1 MLYKFHKSLILNCAK
16 VLFLF
21 ALSLPLAAQ
30 KQAQKAP
37 QKTTQKST
45 QKSTQKTTQKSTQK
59 STKKTTQKS
68 SQGTTQESK
77 RVRDLKQQQS
87 QLKNELQK
95 SQVQLDKTRKQVKTG
110 QQNVDFLGLQ
120 LNNRLKRIHQL
131 EKELENLEADI
142 IRLQDNITK
151 MDGEVRLQRS
161 RLKAAVR
168 YARAQRESTSPI
180 VFVLS
185 AKTFSQ
191 MYRRARYARE
201 YAVYQHNL
209 GEQLLQKQAKL
220 LEAQNR
226 LLEAKSKKSSI
237 LNEVMLQ
244 RKSLNVQQV
253 QEQKKVA
260 GLKGQESKLKG
271 QVAEQQ
277 KQLNALNKKIEE
289 VIAYEIEQ
297 ARKKAEEE
305 ARKKAA
311 EEAARKKNTTSSQ
324 PSQGKASGSSTSGG
338 TKGSSSKSGTWL
350 TAEDRQLNG
359 TFEQNKGRLPVPITG
374 QYMVG
379 SRFGLYNVPGMKGV
393 QLDNK
398 GTNYV
403 GRPGARARAVFDGV
417 VTSVFQFAGTR
428 NVLVRHG
435 SYISVYC
442 NLSSTIVSKGQ
453 KVRARDILGTVAND
467 GEGNCTLHFQL
478 RKETLKLNPEAWI
491 GK

>member
-1 MLYKFHKSLILNCAK
+1 M
-16 VLFLF
+16 
-21 ALSLPLAAQ
+21 
-30 KQAQKAP
+30 
-37 QKTTQKST
+37 
-45 QKSTQKTTQKSTQK
+45 
-59 STKKTTQKS
+59 
-68 SQGTTQESK
+68 
-77 RVRDLKQQQS
+77 RDLKQQQS